1 MAPDGMVP
9 RVRWRPELLHALG
22 HTKATF
28 SEPAFEQHLLGGLA
42 WVADQAANSQP

>member
-1 MAPDGMVP
+1 MAWSHEFDGG
-9 RVRWRPELLHALG
+9 RSFYTALG